1 MLFSTFKSIHKRYKI
16 TLYLEIYNFVLV
28 NILFLCVGNSARS
41 QIAEGIAK
49 SIFGK
54 NHCIK
59 SAGSQPVGIIHP
71 EAILTMQD
79 IGIDITNQKSKSID
93 SLEIEFMK
101 NIDYV
106 ITLCAEEICP
116 VLPGD
121 SKSFHWMNEDP
132 VNNKYSEAE
141 LKIAFKHTRDNIFKL
156 IKSFYISE
164 NL

>member
-1 MLFSTFKSIHKRYKI
+1 M
-16 TLYLEIYNFVLV
+16 

-59 SAGSQPVGIIHP
+59 SAGSQPTGIIHP
-71 EAILTMQD
+71 EAILTMKD
-79 IGIDITNQKSKSID
+79 IGIDITNHKSKSID
-93 SLEIEFMK
+93 SLERDFVK

-116 VLPGD
+116 VLPEN

-132 VNNKYSEAE
+132 ANIKYSEAE
-141 LKIAFKHTRDNIFKL
+141 LKIAPFSGHSAFEKETLELLVEATN
-156 IKSFYISE
+156 SFI
-164 NL
+164 